1 MSSRFSL
8 EIEKCKKRKYK
19 KPLLKKCASLGIA
32 ANDSMTMEQICN
44 LLHSLP
50 VKTPLSKSTKTTLE
64 RKKKTKSS
72 RKKIVQRR
80 SDKKT
85 LMETKLEASD
95 FDFIANYIRDCYA
108 LQ

>member
-19 KPLLKKCASLGIA
+19 KPLLKKCASLGIIVD
-32 ANDSMTMEQICN
+32 DSMTMEQICN
-44 LLHSLP
+44 LLHSS

-85 LMETKLEASD
+85 LMQTKLEASD